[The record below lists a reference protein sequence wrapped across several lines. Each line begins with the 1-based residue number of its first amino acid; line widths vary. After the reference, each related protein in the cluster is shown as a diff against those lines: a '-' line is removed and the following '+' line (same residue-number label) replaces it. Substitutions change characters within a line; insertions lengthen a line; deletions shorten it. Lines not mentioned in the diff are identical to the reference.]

1 MQTQISVYIQ
11 PKYEKFWEQ
20 LEEKAENEDRS
31 LSYLVNEAVKK
42 YINKEADD

>member
-1 MQTQISVYIQ
+1 MQKPIYVR
-11 PKYEKFWEQ
+11 KEYEKFWEQ

-42 YINKEADD
+42 YINKEGDN